1 MDMDGT
7 ISIVRSFLHIFQLSS
22 SQSCAC
28 MIHLIKRRFF
38 MKEKNEKDTYSK
50 YISRQF
56 LEILHKYYNEKIKT
70 KRTLQQYIYVFNTLC
85 NHAQCDFLKITKEQI
100 KAYFSELAPDAII
113 KSTNYDLS
121 VLRAVSRYMDEHA
134 AEFQIEARYLDL
146 FSVIDVMFP
155 DMQFHPEDL
164 PDFKSVDQV
173 LAYFKN
179 EGDMVGFLSCS
190 MVLRTT
196 LTTNEL
202 VSLERNM
209 LLQDADGNYGIR
221 LKLTDHAY
229 RYVKLPDDIVA
240 LINQYAAKRTDS
252 RPSFFLNKK
261 GKAISARAL
270 QNRLREAC
278 LACGVAP
285 FTYNDL
291 RNLSQALM
299 IKEGAPLDKL
309 AEHINVKQLGWFFRY
324 NRVVE
329 ALDDSAVDYSHLR
342 IVW

>member
-1 MDMDGT
+1 MATMT
-7 ISIVRSFLHIFQLSS
+7 EKTVY
-22 SQSCAC
+22 SQYMSE
-28 MIHLIKRRFF
+28 RFI
-38 MKEKNEKDTYSK
+38 N
-50 YISRQF
+50 
-56 LEILHKYYNEKIKT
+56 ILHQYYAEKIKT
-70 KRTLQQYIYVFNTLC
+70 KRTEQQYIYVFNALC
-85 NHAQCDFLKITKEQI
+85 NHAQCDFLDISKEQI
-100 KAYFSELAPDAII
+100 KSYFSGIDQSTVI

-121 VLRAVSRYMDEHA
+121 VLRAVSRYMDENA
-134 AEFQIEARYLDL
+134 AVLQIVPRYLDL

-155 DMQFHPEDL
+155 DMQFRVEEL
-164 PDFKSVDQV
+164 PDFKSVDRV
-173 LAYFKN
+173 LGYFKS

-190 MVLRTT
+190 LVLRTT

-209 LLQDADGNYGIR
+209 LLQDANGNYGIR
-221 LKLTDHAY
+221 LKLTSHAY
-229 RYVKLPDDIVA
+229 RYVKLPDDIVD
-240 LINQYAAKRTDS
+240 LINHYARQRADNL
-252 RPSFFLNKK
+252 PYFFLNKK
-261 GKAISARAL
+261 GKAVSARAL

-278 LACGVAP
+278 LACQVTP

-309 AEHINVKQLGWFFRY
+309 AEHINVKNMSWFFRY

-329 ALDDSAVDYSHLR
+329 ELDDSAVDYSHLK

>member
-1 MDMDGT
+1 MT
-7 ISIVRSFLHIFQLSS
+7 E
-22 SQSCAC
+22 
-28 MIHLIKRRFF
+28 KRG
-38 MKEKNEKDTYSK
+38 NATYSK
-50 YISRQF
+50 YISKRF
-56 LEILHKYYNEKIKT
+56 LNILHKYYTEKIKT
-70 KRTLQQYIYVFNTLC
+70 KRTEQQYIYVFNALC
-85 NHAQCDFLKITKEQI
+85 DHAECDFLEISKEQI
-100 KAYFSELAPDAII
+100 KAYFSEIDPNTII

-121 VLRAVSRYMDEHA
+121 VLRAISRYMDENA
-134 AEFQIEARYLDL
+134 SVFQIEPRYLDL

-155 DMQFHPEDL
+155 DMQFNMEDL
-164 PDFKSVDQV
+164 PDFKSVDRV
-173 LAYFKN
+173 LEYFKS

-190 MVLRTT
+190 LVLRTT

-209 LLQDADGNYGIR
+209 LLQDANGNYGIR
-221 LKLTDHAY
+221 LKLTNHAY
-229 RYVKLPDDIVA
+229 RYVKLPDDIVE
-240 LINQYAAKRTDS
+240 LINQYAMQRTDNL
-252 RPSFFLNKK
+252 PNFFLNKK
-261 GKAISARAL
+261 GKAVSARAL

-278 LACGVAP
+278 LACGVTP

-309 AEHINVKQLGWFFRY
+309 AEHINVKNMSWFFRY

-329 ALDDSAVDYSHLR
+329 ALDDSAVDYSHLK

>member
-1 MDMDGT
+1 MATMT
-7 ISIVRSFLHIFQLSS
+7 EKTVY
-22 SQSCAC
+22 SQYMSE
-28 MIHLIKRRFF
+28 RFI
-38 MKEKNEKDTYSK
+38 N
-50 YISRQF
+50 
-56 LEILHKYYNEKIKT
+56 ILHQYYAEKIKT
-70 KRTLQQYIYVFNTLC
+70 KRTEQQYIYVFNALC
-85 NHAQCDFLKITKEQI
+85 NHAQCDFLDISKEQI
-100 KAYFSELAPDAII
+100 KSYFSGIDQSTVI

-121 VLRAVSRYMDEHA
+121 VLRAVSRYMDENA
-134 AEFQIEARYLDL
+134 AVLQIVPRYLDL

-155 DMQFHPEDL
+155 NMQFRVEEL
-164 PDFKSVDQV
+164 PDFKSVDRV
-173 LAYFKN
+173 LGYFKS

-190 MVLRTT
+190 LVLRTT

-209 LLQDADGNYGIR
+209 LLQDANGNYGIR
-221 LKLTDHAY
+221 LKLTSHAY
-229 RYVKLPDDIVA
+229 RYVKLPDDIVD
-240 LINQYAAKRTDS
+240 LINHYARQRADNL
-252 RPSFFLNKK
+252 PYFFLNKK
-261 GKAISARAL
+261 GKAVSARAL

-278 LACGVAP
+278 LACQVTP

-309 AEHINVKQLGWFFRY
+309 AEHINVKNMSWFFRY

-329 ALDDSAVDYSHLR
+329 ELDDSAVDYSHLK

>member
-1 MDMDGT
+1 MATMN
-7 ISIVRSFLHIFQLSS
+7 
-22 SQSCAC
+22 
-28 MIHLIKRRFF
+28 
-38 MKEKNEKDTYSK
+38 EKNVYSQ
-50 YISRQF
+50 YMSEHFIN
-56 LEILHKYYNEKIKT
+56 ILHQYYAEKIRT
-70 KRTLQQYIYVFNTLC
+70 KRTEQQYIYVFNALC
-85 NHAQCDFLKITKEQI
+85 NHAQCDFLDISKEQI
-100 KAYFSELAPDAII
+100 KSYFAGIDQSTVI

-121 VLRAVSRYMDEHA
+121 VLRAVSRYMDENA
-134 AEFQIEARYLDL
+134 AVLQIMPRYLDL

-155 DMQFHPEDL
+155 DMQFRVEEL
-164 PDFKSVDQV
+164 PDFKSVDRV
-173 LAYFKN
+173 LGYFKS

-190 MVLRTT
+190 LVLRTT

-221 LKLTDHAY
+221 LKLTSHAY
-229 RYVKLPDDIVA
+229 RYVKLPDDIVD
-240 LINQYAAKRTDS
+240 LINQYARQRADNL
-252 RPSFFLNKK
+252 PYFFLNKK
-261 GKAISARAL
+261 GKAVSARAL

-278 LACGVAP
+278 LACQVTP

-309 AEHINVKQLGWFFRY
+309 AEHINVKKMGWFFRY

-329 ALDDSAVDYSHLR
+329 ELDDSAVDYSHLK